1 MNIVKYVSMKK
12 LIISDFF
19 GVVGDEDSSVFFG
32 KYCPEFDSQE
42 LTVKYFHPGDRGEA
56 TFNEIVDNVCEDF
69 HFERDFALYNFLE
82 VPQPHKE
89 YIDVL
94 KKLKEEGHKL
104 VLLSNACDFLVP
116 YLIRRYDI
124 EGLFDELYISYEIG
138 HYKPNEDAFAY
149 ALEKAGYKAE
159 DSIFIDDNQRN
170 VDVANS
176 LGIQGLLYKNDEET
190 LKNIIDIA
198 KE

>member
-1 MNIVKYVSMKK
+1 MKK

-32 KYCPEFDSQE
+32 KYRPELDPQE
-42 LTVKYFHPGDRGEA
+42 LTAKYFHPGDRGEA
-56 TFNEIVDNVCEDF
+56 TFNEIVDNVCEDL

-94 KKLKEEGHKL
+94 KKLKEEGRKL
-104 VLLSNACDFLVP
+104 ILLSNACDFLVP
-116 YLIRRYDI
+116 YLIRRYGI

-138 HYKPNEDAFAY
+138 HYKPNEDAFSY
-149 ALEKAGYKAE
+149 VLEKTGYRAE
-159 DSIFIDDNQRN
+159 DSIFIDDNQKN
-170 VDVANS
+170 VDVASS
-176 LGIQGLLYKNDEET
+176 LGIRGVLYKNDKET
-190 LKNIIDIA
+190 LEEIINAA
-198 KE
+198 KD